1 MSFQKENNFQ
11 NHSFTEKDLDDSSDC
26 TPCQQSDRTRSIF
39 GKEPWLAVNLSFLFP
54 GIGQIYSGK
63 TLRGY
68 LLATIYL
75 LSIAIGLYF
84 SVSTFGNIFIGFGCL
99 LGALFLFLYNLFDAY
114 YCVKLG
120 NNDAFEQSRKGSK
133 DPWLAVF
140 ISRLFLGLGHIY
152 IGRYWL
158 GSILLFLS
166 TLTYVVS
173 LKASETWLYITIGTW
188 LYIILLVVSP
198 LFFYHLCI
206 DKKVRQTLSKK
217 TILFLSILILTF
229 PIGLSA
235 LFSININAFITEFRY
250 IPSESMLPTL
260 QINDFIVIDKVSY
273 RLQAPQ
279 RGDVVIFSA
288 TEALR
293 KNGFTNVFVK
303 RIIGLPGEKLKVK
316 AGKVYINDRP
326 LTENYIADEP
336 EYETTSITVPSNSYF
351 VLGDNRNN
359 AFDSHIWG
367 FVPKENIIGK
377 ATKIFYP
384 FKRMGRIK

>member
-11 NHSFTEKDLDDSSDC
+11 NHSFTERDLDDSSDC
-26 TPCQQSDRTRSIF
+26 ALCQQSDRTRSIF

-63 TLRGY
+63 VLRGY
-68 LLATIYL
+68 LLAAIYL

-84 SVSTFGNIFIGFGCL
+84 FVNYFGNIFIGIGCFVSAL
-99 LGALFLFLYNLFDAY
+99 LLFLYNLFDAY
-114 YCVKLG
+114 YCVKSS
-120 NNDAFEQSRKGSK
+120 NNDAFEKSRKGSK

-152 IGRYWL
+152 VGRYWL
-158 GSILLFLS
+158 GFILLFLS
-166 TLTYVVS
+166 ALTYVIS
-173 LKASETWLYITIGTW
+173 LKAIGTW
-188 LYIILLVVSP
+188 LSIILLIVSP
-198 LFFYHLCI
+198 LFFYHLCVN
-206 DKKVRQTLSKK
+206 KKVRQTLSKK

-229 PIGLSA
+229 PIGLGA

-273 RLQAPQ
+273 RLQAPK
-279 RGDVVIFSA
+279 RGDVVVFSA

-316 AGKVYINDRP
+316 TGKVYINDRP
-326 LTENYIADEP
+326 LTEKYIADEP
-336 EYETTSITVPSNSYF
+336 QYETASITVPSNSYF

-367 FVPKENIIGK
+367 FVPRENMIGK
-377 ATKIFYP
+377 ATKIFFP
-384 FKRMGRIK
+384 FKRMGRIS

>member
-11 NHSFTEKDLDDSSDC
+11 NHSFTERDLDDSSDC
-26 TPCQQSDRTRSIF
+26 TPCEQSYLTQPIF
-39 GKEPWLAVNLSFLFP
+39 GKEPWLGVNLSFLFP

-63 TLRGY
+63 ALRGY
-68 LLATIYL
+68 LLAAIYL

-84 SVSTFGNIFIGFGCL
+84 FVNTFGNIFIGIGCF
-99 LGALFLFLYNLFDAY
+99 LGALLLFLYNLFDAY
-114 YCVKLG
+114 YCVKSS
-120 NNDAFEQSRKGSK
+120 NNDAFEKSRKGSK
-133 DPWLAVF
+133 DPWLAVL

-152 IGRYWL
+152 VGRYWL
-158 GSILLFLS
+158 GFILLFLS
-166 TLTYVVS
+166 ALTYVIS
-173 LKASETWLYITIGTW
+173 LKAIGTW
-188 LYIILLVVSP
+188 LSIILLVVSP
-198 LFFYHLCI
+198 LFFYHLCV
-206 DKKVRQTLSKK
+206 DRKVRQTLSKK

-229 PIGLSA
+229 PIGLGA
-235 LFSININAFITEFRY
+235 LFSINLNTFITEFRY

-273 RLQAPQ
+273 RWQAPK

-316 AGKVYINDRP
+316 TGKVYINDRP
-326 LTENYIADEP
+326 LTEKYIADEP
-336 EYETTSITVPSNSYF
+336 QYETASITVPSNSYF

-367 FVPKENIIGK
+367 FVPRENIIGK
-377 ATKIFYP
+377 ATKIFFP
-384 FKRMGRIK
+384 FKRMGRIS